1 MGARTHTRKKML
13 VSSVELLRER
23 GASSVTVDAVLA
35 RSQAPRGSVYHH
47 FPGGRSEIMS
57 EALALAGD
65 TISSIIEGTTPVG
78 SRAAL
83 HRIQKFWNKILL
95 DSNFN
100 AGCPVVSVAAG
111 GSPDDQH
118 LQPAV
123 TQIFQRWHQA
133 FIEAIIADGVD
144 TPRAD
149 RLATMAVAAIEGA
162 IILCRVQRSTAPLDD
177 VIAEFES
184 LIASATSAASGEA
197 QAHGF
202 TATTRAQPAR

>member
-23 GASSVTVDAVLA
+23 GAGGVTVDAVLT

-65 TISSIIEGTTPVG
+65 TISSIIERTTAAG

-83 HRIQKFWNKILL
+83 RRFGAFWNKILL

-100 AGCPVVSVAAG
+100 AGCPVVSVAVG

-123 TQIFQRWHQA
+123 AEIFRRWHQA
-133 FIEAIIADGVD
+133 LAEAIIADGVD
-144 TPRAD
+144 TLRAD

-162 IILCRVQRSTAPLDD
+162 IILCRVQRSAAPLND

-184 LIASATSAASGEA
+184 LVASATSAASGEA
-197 QAHGF
+197 S
-202 TATTRAQPAR
+202 

>member
-1 MGARTHTRKKML
+1 MGTRTHTRKKML

-23 GASSVTVDAVLA
+23 GAGGVTVDAVLA

-65 TISSIIEGTTPVG
+65 TISSIIERATAVG

-83 HRIQKFWNKILL
+83 HRFGEFWNKILL

-100 AGCPVVSVAAG
+100 AGCPVVSVAVG
-111 GSPDDQH
+111 GSRDDQH

-123 TQIFQRWHQA
+123 AEIFRRWHQA
-133 FIEAIIADGVD
+133 LAEAIIADGVD
-144 TPRAD
+144 TRRAD

-162 IILCRVQRSTAPLDD
+162 IILCRVQRSAAPLND

-184 LIASATSAASGEA
+184 LVESATSAASGEA
-197 QAHGF
+197 L
-202 TATTRAQPAR
+202 